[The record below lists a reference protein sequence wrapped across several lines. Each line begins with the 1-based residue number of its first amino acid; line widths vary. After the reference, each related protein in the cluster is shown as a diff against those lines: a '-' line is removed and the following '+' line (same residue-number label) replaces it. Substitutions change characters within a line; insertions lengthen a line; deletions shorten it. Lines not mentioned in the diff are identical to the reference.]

1 VVQREKSSLTIDGNG
16 DGLGESEAI
25 GTLEGRDLANGA
37 DLAVL
42 STTVE
47 GGGRVGLSLD
57 QLQVEVVV
65 LSSDQD
71 GQGATVVLDNV
82 REELNK
88 KRGGNVRADRK
99 AFRTPF

>member
-1 VVQREKSSLTIDGNG
+1 
-16 DGLGESEAI
+16 
-25 GTLEGRDLANGA
+25 
-37 DLAVL
+37 
-42 STTVE
+42 
-47 GGGRVGLSLD
+47 
-57 QLQVEVVV
+57 V

-88 KRGGNVRADRK
+88 NRGGNVRADRK